1 MRALAWFGVEG
12 FPDLE
17 NRPSIWRVHKPLPPL
32 EEGENRWP
40 LGPPERWQ
48 GRSDGMVRSKARGQ
62 PRLQTGRA
70 QWCAASSKPL
80 GPNSSLRTSQVQC
93 SSSDVSRDHG
103 HRSSLTVWS
112 QVSQASRA
120 EVYMG
125 SIEAHSSTNSAPTH
139 ASVSLNDIFLFDHCL
154 PSLHLNANSF

>member
-1 MRALAWFGVEG
+1 M
-12 FPDLE
+12 
-17 NRPSIWRVHKPLPPL
+17 HKPLPPL
-32 EEGENRWP
+32 EEGENRMAFGAP
-40 LGPPERWQ
+40 REVTGS
-48 GRSDGMVRSKARGQ
+48 SDGMVRSKARGQ

-139 ASVSLNDIFLFDHCL
+139 DSVSLNDIFLFNHCSHPSTSMPIPSGLFL
-154 PSLHLNANSF
+154 PRVYLFRHS

>member
-1 MRALAWFGVEG
+1 MAFGAPREVTG
-12 FPDLE
+12 
-17 NRPSIWRVHKPLPPL
+17 S
-32 EEGENRWP
+32 
-40 LGPPERWQ
+40 
-48 GRSDGMVRSKARGQ
+48 SDGMVRSKARGQ

-139 ASVSLNDIFLFDHCL
+139 DSVSLNDIFLFNHCL
-154 PSLHLNANSF
+154 PSLHLNANSFWPFPATGVLVQALIISVSKPLTRLLQIIALYLL